1 MTTDL
6 ETASECTN
14 EPPHRFAIVE
24 RLRNRD
30 GILVTLKRLDAA
42 YPKREI
48 FITHREL
55 KMGYDNVYK
64 ACFVCVDEGKKESAI
79 ALPKAQIEAGLP
91 PA

>member
-1 MTTDL
+1 
-6 ETASECTN
+6 
-14 EPPHRFAIVE
+14 VE

-64 ACFVCVDEGKKESAI
+64 ACFVCVDQGLKETAI
-79 ALPKAQIEAGLP
+79 VLAKADIQAGLP